1 VTFCVGAVVGDLLT
15 SVVMILQGIPEA
27 DLAQREADVLAARH
41 ASWSLL
47 IAEKLAEKRAS
58 QRRPTVDPLSVQGTG
73 VRKTKPR
80 RKTRQTIQ
88 PGLLD

>member
-27 DLAQREADVLAARH
+27 DLAQREADALAARQ
-41 ASWSLL
+41 ATFSLL
-47 IAEKLAEKRAS
+47 IAKKLAEKRVS
-58 QRRPTVDPLSVQGTG
+58 QSRPTVDPLSVQGTR

-80 RKTRQTIQ
+80 RKMR
-88 PGLLD
+88 